1 MREIDYNSKTISINV
16 VINKML
22 KFPNDNLSV
31 LYNVKPK
38 AVGKEMCES
47 ITSYIIRLAREHNVL
62 VGTLIKKVVAPML
75 NNKYIL
81 NSSIY
86 GGNRFYDGAKSLNSF
101 DKNALE
107 FTRVLGLLTK
117 RTDIKDTTLIEI
129 KDLISSRDLLNS
141 NLAWCP
147 LCLEKW
153 EEDTV
158 YYPLI
163 WFFKAVKVCAQH
175 NCELQDSCCSCG
187 QHLPILHRKS
197 LIGYCPYCNKWL
209 GASVPKEIKNNIEL
223 LKAKE
228 VSTLI
233 ANRSFLAQK
242 YNKEF
247 ISYALLQSINCYTNG
262 NLAEFARL
270 VNIPKV
276 TIWDWVYGGRLP
288 SIGKILDI
296 CCSINIPLMQFL
308 NGDFQ
313 LNQKLNTK
321 TEQKR
326 EEEILIRREIN
337 HQELQRKLEAFISN
351 EPSFSLSKVSRIL
364 GYDRKVLMANFPE
377 ICSLIVDQYKQYC
390 IQQKGKRD
398 LELIRSID
406 QAVKFL
412 YENEVYPSRREV
424 ERILDKSG
432 LLHEKQMREAWLKML
447 LK

>member
-1 MREIDYNSKTISINV
+1 
-16 VINKML
+16 ML

-163 WFFKAVKVCAQH
+163 WF
-175 NCELQDSCCSCG
+175 
-187 QHLPILHRKS
+187 
-197 LIGYCPYCNKWL
+197 
-209 GASVPKEIKNNIEL
+209 
-223 LKAKE
+223 
-228 VSTLI
+228 
-233 ANRSFLAQK
+233 
-242 YNKEF
+242 
-247 ISYALLQSINCYTNG
+247 
-262 NLAEFARL
+262 
-270 VNIPKV
+270 
-276 TIWDWVYGGRLP
+276 
-288 SIGKILDI
+288 
-296 CCSINIPLMQFL
+296 
-308 NGDFQ
+308 
-313 LNQKLNTK
+313 
-321 TEQKR
+321 
-326 EEEILIRREIN
+326 
-337 HQELQRKLEAFISN
+337 
-351 EPSFSLSKVSRIL
+351 
-364 GYDRKVLMANFPE
+364 
-377 ICSLIVDQYKQYC
+377 
-390 IQQKGKRD
+390 
-398 LELIRSID
+398 
-406 QAVKFL
+406 
-412 YENEVYPSRREV
+412 
-424 ERILDKSG
+424 
-432 LLHEKQMREAWLKML
+432 
-447 LK
+447 